1 MATKKPVVK
10 ALRVT
15 ARRDSFRRIG
25 RTFGADPVDIPLSD
39 LKKEE
44 IAALHADRM
53 LVVSEVEIEAADTA
67 AASE

>member
-1 MATKKPVVK
+1 MATKNPKVK

-15 ARRDSFRRIG
+15 ARRDTFRRIG
-25 RTFGADPVDIPLSD
+25 RVFGAEPVDIPLAD

-44 IAALHADRM
+44 IAVLNADRM

-67 AASE
+67 AAGE